1 VLSLLWGSAW
11 FTSSG
16 KENGREMSLIRRI
29 AILAQGFLIVFCAT
43 GVWAQ
48 AAPTGKSD
56 EPVPSPPPHTQPATT
71 LSVQVKVVNVLATVR
86 DKHGKIENN
95 LTKDDFTLTEDG
107 RPQTIHYF
115 TRETD
120 LPLTLGLLVDT
131 SMSQRRVLDQERS
144 ASHTFL
150 GQMVR
155 VQEDRAFIIHFD
167 RQVEL
172 LQDLTSSHEKLE
184 AALESLKTPQFMR
197 ASNDPSDQTS
207 DPGAGSG
214 RHHMG
219 GGTLLYD
226 AVYLASD
233 ELMKKQQGRKA
244 LIVLSD
250 GVDRGSKESLESAV
264 STAQR
269 ADTAVYSILYKD
281 VEGYGWHQGGVGMGG
296 PMGGGM
302 GRHGRFPTQPRPD
315 GKKILERIS
324 NETGGRLF
332 EVSKKQS
339 VDQIYSLI
347 EEELRNQY
355 SLGYT
360 PDRGGAPE
368 GGYHKIR
375 LTTKPKGLIV
385 QSRDGY
391 YATP

>member
-1 VLSLLWGSAW
+1 MAARVLI
-11 FTSSG
+11 
-16 KENGREMSLIRRI
+16 IRRLV
-29 AILAQGFLIVFCAT
+29 ILAASFTAAFCAA
-43 GVWAQ
+43 GAWAQ
-48 AAPTGKSD
+48 AAPTGESD
-56 EPVPSPPPHTQPATT
+56 QSASSRPVSKQPATT
-71 LSVQVKVVNVLATVR
+71 LSVQVKVVNILATVR
-86 DKHGKIENN
+86 DKHGKIVNN
-95 LTKDDFTLTEDG
+95 LTKDDFALTEDG
-107 RPQTIHYF
+107 RPQTLHYF

-150 GQMVR
+150 DQMVG
-155 VQEDRAFIIHFD
+155 VQRDRAFVIHFD
-167 RQVEL
+167 REVEL

-184 AALESLKTPQFMR
+184 AALGFLTTPQFTR
-197 ASNDPSDQTS
+197 SS
-207 DPGAGSG
+207 DPADQGSDPGSG

-233 ELMKKQQGRKA
+233 TLMKKQQGRKA

-250 GVDRGSKESLESAV
+250 GVDRGSKESLEIAV
-264 STAQR
+264 ATAQR

-281 VEGYGWHQGGVGMGG
+281 DEGYGWHRSGFGMGG

-302 GRHGRFPTQPRPD
+302 GRPGRFPAQPRPD
-315 GKKILERIS
+315 GKKILARIS

-339 VDQIYSLI
+339 VEQIYSLI

-355 SLGYT
+355 NLGYT
-360 PDRGGAPE
+360 PERGGAPQ
-368 GGYHKIR
+368 GGYHKIQ
-375 LTTKPKGLIV
+375 LTTKQKGLIV
-385 QSRDGY
+385 QCRDGY
-391 YATP
+391 YANE

>member
-1 VLSLLWGSAW
+1 MAV
-11 FTSSG
+11 
-16 KENGREMSLIRRI
+16 KSLIRRL
-29 AILAQGFLIVFCAT
+29 AILAQGFLIAFCT
-43 GVWAQ
+43 PGVWAQ
-48 AAPTGKSD
+48 AAPAGRSD
-56 EPVPSPPPHTQPATT
+56 ESVPSPSLHAQPATT

-86 DKHGKIENN
+86 DKHGKIVNN

-150 GQMVR
+150 GEMVR
-155 VQEDRAFIIHFD
+155 IQEDKAFIMHFD
-167 RQVEL
+167 REVEL
-172 LQDLTSSHEKLE
+172 LQDLTSSREKLE
-184 AALESLKTPQFMR
+184 AALESLKTPQFMHSR
-197 ASNDPSDQTS
+197 NDPSDQS
-207 DPGAGSG
+207 DPGRASG

-233 ELMKKQQGRKA
+233 ELMKKQRGRKA

-281 VEGYGWHQGGVGMGG
+281 DEGYGWHQSGVGMGG
-296 PMGGGM
+296 RMGGGM
-302 GRHGRFPTQPRPD
+302 GRHGRFPAQPRPD
-315 GKKILERIS
+315 GKKILARIS

-332 EVSKKQS
+332 EVSKKHS

-360 PDRGGAPE
+360 PERGGAPE
-368 GGYHKIR
+368 GGYHKIQ

>member
-1 VLSLLWGSAW
+1 MAA
-11 FTSSG
+11 
-16 KENGREMSLIRRI
+16 KMPLIRRP
-29 AILAQGFLIVFCAT
+29 AILALVLLTAFCAA

-48 AAPTGKSD
+48 AAPSGKSD
-56 EPVPSPPPHTQPATT
+56 QPVSPPPVQTQPATT

-86 DKHGKIENN
+86 DKHGKIVDN
-95 LTKDDFTLTEDG
+95 LTKDDFTLTDDG
-107 RPQTIHYF
+107 RPQIIHYF

-150 GQMVR
+150 DQMVR
-155 VQEDRAFIIHFD
+155 VQTDRAFIIHFD
-167 RQVEL
+167 REVEL
-172 LQDLTSSHEKLE
+172 LQDLASSHEKLE
-184 AALESLKTPQFMR
+184 AALGSLTTPQFNR
-197 ASNDPSDQTS
+197 SSNDPSDQGS
-207 DPGAGSG
+207 DAGRGSG
-214 RHHMG
+214 RHHVG

-250 GVDRGSKESLESAV
+250 GVDRGSKESLETAV

-269 ADTAVYSILYKD
+269 ANTAVYSILYKD
-281 VEGYGWHQGGVGMGG
+281 DEGYGWHRDGFGMGG

-302 GRHGRFPTQPRPD
+302 GRHGRFPAEPRPD
-315 GKKILERIS
+315 GKKILARIS

-360 PDRGGAPE
+360 PERGGAPE
-368 GGYHKIR
+368 GGYHKIQ
-375 LTTKPKGLIV
+375 LTTKQKGLIV
-385 QSRDGY
+385 QSREGY
-391 YATP
+391 YATQ

>member
-1 VLSLLWGSAW
+1 MAAKVQ
-11 FTSSG
+11 
-16 KENGREMSLIRRI
+16 LIRGL
-29 AILAQGFLIVFCAT
+29 AILALGFIAAFGAAR
-43 GVWAQ
+43 VWAQ
-48 AAPTGKSD
+48 TAPTGKSD
-56 EPVPSPPPHTQPATT
+56 QSVSSQPVQTQPATR
-71 LSVQVKVVNVLATVR
+71 LSVQVNVVNVLATVR
-86 DKHGKIENN
+86 DKHGKIVNN
-95 LTKDDFTLTEDG
+95 LTKDDFTLTDDG
-107 RPQTIHYF
+107 RPQAIHYF

-131 SMSQRRVLDQERS
+131 SLSQRRVLDQERS
-144 ASHTFL
+144 ASHSFL
-150 GQMVR
+150 DQMVR
-155 VQEDRAFIIHFD
+155 VQKDRAFIIHFD
-167 RQVEL
+167 REVEL

-184 AALESLKTPQFMR
+184 AALGSLTTPQFMR
-197 ASNDPSDQTS
+197 SSNDPPDQGS
-207 DPGAGSG
+207 DPGQGSG

-233 ELMKKQQGRKA
+233 ELMRKQQGRKA

-250 GVDRGSKESLESAV
+250 GVDRGSKESLETAV

-281 VEGYGWHQGGVGMGG
+281 DEGYGWHQGGFGMGG

-302 GRHGRFPTQPRPD
+302 GRRGRFPAQTRPD
-315 GKKILERIS
+315 GKKILARIS

-355 SLGYT
+355 NLGYT
-360 PDRGGAPE
+360 PERGGAPE
-368 GGYHKIR
+368 GGYPKIQ
-375 LTTKPKGLIV
+375 LTT
-385 QSRDGY
+385 
-391 YATP
+391 

>member
-1 VLSLLWGSAW
+1 MALEVP
-11 FTSSG
+11 
-16 KENGREMSLIRRI
+16 LIRTL
-29 AILAQGFLIVFCAT
+29 AILALDFLTALCPA

-48 AAPTGKSD
+48 AAPAGKGD
-56 EPVPSPPPHTQPATT
+56 QPVSSPPVQTQPATV
-71 LSVQVKVVNVLATVR
+71 LSVQVNVVNVLATVW
-86 DKHGKIENN
+86 DKHGKIVNN

-107 RPQTIHYF
+107 RPQTTHYF

-150 GQMVR
+150 DQMVR
-155 VQEDRAFIIHFD
+155 AQDRAFIIQFD
-167 RQVEL
+167 REVEL
-172 LQDLTSSHEKLE
+172 LQDLTASHEKLE
-184 AALESLKTPQFMR
+184 TALGSLTTPQFMR
-197 ASNDPSDQTS
+197 SSADPSDQGS
-207 DPGAGSG
+207 DTGRGSG

-250 GVDRGSKESLESAV
+250 GVDRGSKESLETAV
-264 STAQR
+264 STAER

-281 VEGYGWHQGGVGMGG
+281 DEGYGRHRGGFGMGG
-296 PMGGGM
+296 PMGGP
-302 GRHGRFPTQPRPD
+302 GRFPAQPRPD
-315 GKKILERIS
+315 GKKILARIS

-360 PDRGGAPE
+360 PERGGAPE
-368 GGYHKIR
+368 GGYHRIQ
-375 LTTKPKGLIV
+375 LTTKQKGLIV
-385 QSRDGY
+385 QCREGY
-391 YATP
+391 YANE

>member
-1 VLSLLWGSAW
+1 MTRCIVNPKKKSAVQLP
-11 FTSSG
+11 
-16 KENGREMSLIRRI
+16 LIRRP
-29 AILAQGFLIVFCAT
+29 AILALAFLSVFCAARAWEQT
-43 GVWAQ
+43 
-48 AAPTGKSD
+48 APTGKSD
-56 EPVPSPPPHTQPATT
+56 QPISSPPAQTQPATT

-86 DKHGKIENN
+86 DNHGKIVNN

-107 RPQTIHYF
+107 RAQTIHYF

-144 ASHTFL
+144 ASHSFL
-150 GQMVR
+150 DQMVR

-167 RQVEL
+167 REVEL

-184 AALESLKTPQFMR
+184 AALGSLTTPQFMR
-197 ASNDPSDQTS
+197 SSNDPSDQGS
-207 DPGAGSG
+207 DPGRGSG
-214 RHHMG
+214 RRHMG

-250 GVDRGSKESLESAV
+250 GVDRGSKETLETAV

-281 VEGYGWHQGGVGMGG
+281 DEAYGWHRGGFGMGG
-296 PMGGGM
+296 PMGG
-302 GRHGRFPTQPRPD
+302 HGRFPAQPRPD
-315 GKKILERIS
+315 GKKILARMS
-324 NETGGRLF
+324 SQTGGRLF

-360 PDRGGAPE
+360 PERGGTPG
-368 GGYHKIR
+368 GGYHKIQ
-375 LTTKPKGLIV
+375 LTPIPKGLIV
-385 QSRDGY
+385 QCREGY
-391 YATP
+391 YADE

>member
-1 VLSLLWGSAW
+1 MVA
-11 FTSSG
+11 
-16 KENGREMSLIRRI
+16 KMPRIRRP
-29 AILAQGFLIVFCAT
+29 AILALVLLTAFCAA
-43 GVWAQ
+43 GVFAQ
-48 AAPTGKSD
+48 AAPSGKSD
-56 EPVPSPPPHTQPATT
+56 QPVSSPPVQTQPATT

-86 DKHGKIENN
+86 DKHGKIVNN
-95 LTKDDFTLTEDG
+95 LTKDDFTLTDDG
-107 RPQTIHYF
+107 RPQIIHYF

-150 GQMVR
+150 DQMVR
-155 VQEDRAFIIHFD
+155 VQTDRAFIIHFD
-167 RQVEL
+167 REVEL

-184 AALESLKTPQFMR
+184 AALGSLTTPQFNR
-197 ASNDPSDQTS
+197 SSNDPSDQGS
-207 DPGAGSG
+207 DGGPGSG
-214 RHHMG
+214 RHHVG

-250 GVDRGSKESLESAV
+250 GVDRGSKESLETAV

-269 ADTAVYSILYKD
+269 ADTAVYSVLYED
-281 VEGYGWHQGGVGMGG
+281 DEGYGWHQGGFGMGG

-302 GRHGRFPTQPRPD
+302 GRHGRFPAEPRPD
-315 GKKILERIS
+315 GKKILARIS

-360 PDRGGAPE
+360 PERGGAPE
-368 GGYHKIR
+368 GGYHKIQ
-375 LTTKPKGLIV
+375 LTTKQKGLIV
-385 QSRDGY
+385 QSREGY
-391 YATP
+391 YGTQ